1 MLRTIANAKRGAF
14 HYFTSR
20 LHWMLNYLRHDRM
33 HDDAARCS
41 SLRRI
46 AVLTDLK

>member
-1 MLRTIANAKRGAF
+1 MPRRIPNAKRGALN
-14 HYFTSR
+14 YFTSR

-33 HDDAARCS
+33 HDDTARCS

-46 AVLTDLK
+46 WFWPT